1 MSNIMQYQL
10 SIRKIKESD
19 LSVNRPFM
27 PENECYEMHLS
38 AFIEDID
45 NLEFVSELQ
54 QSGNNL
60 TITIKNDSDFEQLC
74 ETVKKLLNGSYYD
87 KLVVSKKFTKVA

>member
-1 MSNIMQYQL
+1 MQYQL

-27 PENECYEMHLS
+27 PENENYEMYLS

-45 NLEFVSELQ
+45 NLDFVSELQ
-54 QSGNNL
+54 RSGNNL
-60 TITIKNDSDFEQLC
+60 TIMIKNDSNFEQLHKA
-74 ETVKKLLNGSYYD
+74 VKKLLNGSYYD
-87 KLVVSKKFTKVA
+87 KLVVNKGFTKVT

>member
-1 MSNIMQYQL
+1 MKYQL

-27 PENECYEMHLS
+27 PDNENYEMYLS

-45 NLEFVSELQ
+45 NLEFVSKLQ
-54 QSGNNL
+54 KNGNNL
-60 TITIKNDSDFEQLC
+60 IITIKNDSDFEQLY
-74 ETVKKLLNGSYYD
+74 EAVKKLLNGSYYD
-87 KLVVSKKFTKVA
+87 KLVVNKGFTKVA

>member
-1 MSNIMQYQL
+1 MQYKL
-10 SIRKIKESD
+10 SIRKITESD

-27 PENECYEMHLS
+27 PENEYYEMYLS

-45 NLEFVSELQ
+45 NLEFISALQ

-60 TITIKNDSDFEQLC
+60 IITIENDSDFEQLYKA
-74 ETVKKLLNGSYYD
+74 TKKLLNGLYHD
-87 KLVVSKKFTKVA
+87 KLVVDKWLTKVA